1 MVRRS
6 GLVLILT
13 VVITLSIVIIAFMLT
28 KENKSTLSDKEV
40 QTEMSESNNN
50 DIKQKVKQVLNCED
64 ITAENIS
71 RKIIQNIPGEI
82 TDLTLKSTEITKD
95 IEVVC
100 ANGKKYLVVVGR
112 GNTITEIYE
121 GDYGGKRIYYIMR

>member
-1 MVRRS
+1 
-6 GLVLILT
+6 
-13 VVITLSIVIIAFMLT
+13 MLT
-28 KENKSTLSDKEV
+28 KENKSTLSNKEV

-50 DIKQKVKQVLNCED
+50 DIKQKVKQVLNCKD

-71 RKIIQNIPGEI
+71 RKIIQKIPGEI
-82 TDLTLKSTEITKD
+82 TDLSLKSTEITKD